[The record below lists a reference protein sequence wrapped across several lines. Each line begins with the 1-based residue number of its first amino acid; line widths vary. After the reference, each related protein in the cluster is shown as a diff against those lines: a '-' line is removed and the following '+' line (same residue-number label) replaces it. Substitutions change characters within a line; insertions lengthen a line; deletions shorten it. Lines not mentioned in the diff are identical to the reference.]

1 MSRLI
6 DADKLYDYISD
17 VFTQFGHDV
26 MSVKDALK
34 AVETAPTVNAVEL
47 PCKVGDTVYDI
58 SWNGK
63 IRNCKI
69 LMIYQNMY
77 YVWKIRISPSIGG
90 EYAVVVDAIGKTV
103 FLTRE
108 EAEQALREREL
119 KWNGGTIMFELNKE
133 QTRAFMPINDFANIC
148 GFFYNAMFDGSC
160 KACPNN
166 GYNCKH
172 PECSEAKDGIGC
184 CFAWGCPLGWEADEE
199 DCKEFGFDYEE
210 GEFIVTEN
218 PTILKKIVALRGEQ
232 Q

>member
-1 MSRLI
+1 
-6 DADKLYDYISD
+6 
-17 VFTQFGHDV
+17 
-26 MSVKDALK
+26 
-34 AVETAPTVNAVEL
+34 
-47 PCKVGDTVYDI
+47 
-58 SWNGK
+58 
-63 IRNCKI
+63 
-69 LMIYQNMY
+69 
-77 YVWKIRISPSIGG
+77 
-90 EYAVVVDAIGKTV
+90 
-103 FLTRE
+103 
-108 EAEQALREREL
+108 
-119 KWNGGTIMFELNKE
+119 MFELNKE

-166 GYNCKH
+166 GYNCRH
-172 PECSEAKDGIGC
+172 PECLEVKDGVGC

>member
-1 MSRLI
+1 
-6 DADKLYDYISD
+6 
-17 VFTQFGHDV
+17 
-26 MSVKDALK
+26 
-34 AVETAPTVNAVEL
+34 
-47 PCKVGDTVYDI
+47 
-58 SWNGK
+58 
-63 IRNCKI
+63 
-69 LMIYQNMY
+69 
-77 YVWKIRISPSIGG
+77 
-90 EYAVVVDAIGKTV
+90 
-103 FLTRE
+103 
-108 EAEQALREREL
+108 
-119 KWNGGTIMFELNKE
+119 MFELNKE

-218 PTILKKIVALRGEQ
+218 PAILKKIVALRSEQ

>member
-1 MSRLI
+1 
-6 DADKLYDYISD
+6 
-17 VFTQFGHDV
+17 
-26 MSVKDALK
+26 
-34 AVETAPTVNAVEL
+34 
-47 PCKVGDTVYDI
+47 
-58 SWNGK
+58 
-63 IRNCKI
+63 
-69 LMIYQNMY
+69 
-77 YVWKIRISPSIGG
+77 
-90 EYAVVVDAIGKTV
+90 
-103 FLTRE
+103 
-108 EAEQALREREL
+108 
-119 KWNGGTIMFELNKE
+119 MFELNKE

-148 GFFYNAMFDGSC
+148 GFFYNTMFDGSC

-218 PTILKKIVALRGEQ
+218 PAILEKLRGEQ

>member
-26 MSVKDALK
+26 MSVKDALE

-108 EAEQALREREL
+108 EAEQALRERKE
-119 KWNGGTIMFELNKE
+119 NG
-133 QTRAFMPINDFANIC
+133 
-148 GFFYNAMFDGSC
+148 
-160 KACPNN
+160 
-166 GYNCKH
+166 
-172 PECSEAKDGIGC
+172 
-184 CFAWGCPLGWEADEE
+184 
-199 DCKEFGFDYEE
+199 
-210 GEFIVTEN
+210 V
-218 PTILKKIVALRGEQ
+218 
-232 Q
+232 